1 MEIVI
6 VIIAIIC
13 IIALV
18 FFIQYNSLVKLK
30 MKVKQ
35 SKSGIDIYCQQRFDL
50 IPNLIETVKGYM
62 EYEKQVF
69 ENITQLRAQFT
80 NTKDL
85 KVGEELN
92 KQINNII
99 AVAENYPDLKVN
111 EQFLNLQKN
120 LEKTESQLQ
129 AARRIYNNDVTNYN
143 IKISIIP
150 YNIIAKLFGFSSE
163 TLFQLE
169 DNSATEN
176 VKVSFKGL

>member
-6 VIIAIIC
+6 IVVIC

-18 FFIQYNSLVKLK
+18 VFIQYNSLVKLK

-50 IPNLIETVKGYM
+50 IPNLIETVKEYM

-69 ENITQLRAQFT
+69 ENITQLRVQFT

-99 AVAENYPDLKVN
+99 AVAENYPDLKAN

-150 YNIIAKLFGFSSE
+150 YNMIAKLFGFNSE
-163 TLFQLE
+163 MLFQLE
-169 DNSATEN
+169 DNSAKEN
-176 VKVSFKGL
+176 VEVSL

>member
-6 VIIAIIC
+6 IVVILC
-13 IIALV
+13 IIALIV
-18 FFIQYNSLVKLK
+18 FIQYNSLVKLK

-35 SKSGIDIYCQQRFDL
+35 SKSGIDVYCQQRFDL

-69 ENITQLRAQFT
+69 ENITQLRSQFT

-99 AVAENYPDLKVN
+99 AVAENYPDLKAN

-129 AARRIYNNDVTNYN
+129 AARRIYNNDVTKYN
-143 IKISIIP
+143 IKINIIP
-150 YNIIAKLFGFSSE
+150 YNIIAKLFGFKSE
-163 TLFQLE
+163 MLFQIE
-169 DNSATEN
+169 DNSAMEN
-176 VKVSFKGL
+176 VDVSFKDI